1 MPTNPTISK
10 HSTLTDMK
18 AFIRKHK
25 LNHPTIKLSL
35 KKAEMAS
42 VLDKLGHLNSDPKP
56 KKEKA
61 KKEKS
66 KPKFKIDQSKQP
78 KTTPSQI
85 KMSYK
90 PKLNTKVIKPAK
102 IKSQMMDILM
112 NLDIDV
118 SSKIG
123 DAVKIRKLLQSLS
136 RDQVATVYRKIYK
149 QRNPGYKTTIGK
161 GRSKETLIEDLLKL
175 NPKEEEIS
183 AKPNKTAGK
192 GRKGNKTYLEL
203 WSSYDEDENNLFE
216 SEGWKF
222 NDSFASGLLQYT
234 KMLTKDEGFKDKEL
248 FDGMLSEG
256 SYRMYYK
263 AKSGKLMMY
272 ADFDES

>member
-1 MPTNPTISK
+1 MPSNPTISK

-35 KKAEMAS
+35 RKAEMTS

-85 KMSYK
+85 KMSIK
-90 PKLNTKVIKPAK
+90 PALNTKVIKPAK
-102 IKSQMMDILM
+102 MKSQMMDILM

-118 SSKIG
+118 SNKIG
-123 DAVKIRKLLQSLS
+123 DATKIRKLIQSLT

-149 QRNPGYKTTIGK
+149 LRNPGYKITIPQ
-161 GRSKETLIEDLLKL
+161 GRSKEKLIEDLLEL

-192 GRKGNKTYLEL
+192 GNKVYLEV
-203 WSSYDEDENNLFE
+203 WGSYDEDEDTFFE
-216 SEGWKF
+216 SEGWKL
-222 NDSFASGLLQYT
+222 NDSFPSGLLQYT
-234 KMLTKDEGFKDKEL
+234 KMLTKVQGFKEKEKLKEL
-248 FDGMLSEG
+248 MGAGTYKL
-256 SYRMYYK
+256 YYK
-263 AKSGKLMMY
+263 TKSGTQMVY
-272 ADFDES
+272 QDFNL